1 MKIGVM
7 LAGVNTKFWTA
18 AAQAAEEAGFESVWL
33 PEHLVFPVEM
43 KGSPHAGDAHPPIP
57 SNTPAFDALM
67 ALAAIAA
74 TTKNVRLGTN
84 VYNIGLRHP
93 FVTARAI
100 TTLDVISG
108 GRVEFGIG
116 ASWLEEEWD
125 ATGLDFHTRG
135 RRVDETIDIC
145 RRLWSEDVVEHHGE
159 FFDFAPVMFN
169 PKPVQQPQPS
179 LLIGGDGAAAKRRAA
194 LVGDGWLP
202 MNHSLE
208 QLPGA
213 LAEINAQR
221 AKAGRDGT
229 TTLTVGGGIESR
241 ADVDRYRAADV
252 DRVLVRPFM
261 TSKEALDGI
270 ASLRRRDHRQ
280 ARRLI
285 RSTLLAL
292 EIGRALLG
300 EGLRPFLGVVAGEHG
315 LAVVELVRQRL
326 RFGHAV
332 GLAEGAEDR
341 LDRERAV
348 VVDLLRDLLG
358 LGRAP
363 HRREPRVR
371 SGRYVPPRRRG
382 GAWR

>member
-43 KGSPHAGDAHPPIP
+43 KGSPHAGDEHPPIP

-67 ALAAIAA
+67 SLAAIAA
-74 TTKNVRLGTN
+74 VTEHVRLGTN

-116 ASWLEEEWD
+116 ASWLQEEWEV
-125 ATGLDFHTRG
+125 TGLDFHTRG
-135 RRVDETIDIC
+135 RRVDETIEIC

-194 LVGDGWLP
+194 TVGDGWLP
-202 MNHSLE
+202 MNHTLD

-213 LAEINAQR
+213 LAEINRMR
-221 AKAGRDGT
+221 ADAGREGT
-229 TTLTVGGGIESR
+229 TTLTVGGSIQTV
-241 ADVDRYRAADV
+241 ADVDRYREAGV
-252 DRVLVRPFM
+252 HRVLVRPF
-261 TSKEALDGI
+261 TSSREALDGI
-270 ASLRRRDHRQ
+270 A
-280 ARRLI
+280 
-285 RSTLLAL
+285 
-292 EIGRALLG
+292 
-300 EGLRPFLGVVAGEHG
+300 
-315 LAVVELVRQRL
+315 
-326 RFGHAV
+326 RFGDEVIAQ
-332 GLAEGAEDR
+332 L
-341 LDRERAV
+341 
-348 VVDLLRDLLG
+348 
-358 LGRAP
+358 P
-363 HRREPRVR
+363 
-371 SGRYVPPRRRG
+371 S
-382 GAWR
+382 

>member
-7 LAGVNTKFWTA
+7 LAGVNTKFWTT
-18 AAQAAEEAGFESVWL
+18 AAQAAEDAGFEAVWL
-33 PEHLVFPVEM
+33 PEHLVFPEELH
-43 KGSPHAGDAHPPIP
+43 GSPNAGDSHPPIP

-74 TTKNVRLGTN
+74 TTKTVRLGTD

-116 ASWLEEEWD
+116 ASWLREEWEV
-125 ATGLDFHTRG
+125 TGLDFSTRG

-145 RRLWSEDVVEHHGE
+145 RRLWRDDVVEHHGE

-169 PKPVQQPQPS
+169 PKPVQQPQPH

-213 LAEINAQR
+213 LAEINAAR
-221 AKAGRDGT
+221 SAAGREGT
-229 TTLTVGGGIESR
+229 TTLTIGGSIETV
-241 ADVDRYRAADV
+241 ADVDKYRDANV
-252 DRVLVRPFM
+252 DRVLVRPFT
-261 TSKEALDGI
+261 TSRDALDGI
-270 ASLRRRDHRQ
+270 A
-280 ARRLI
+280 
-285 RSTLLAL
+285 
-292 EIGRALLG
+292 
-300 EGLRPFLGVVAGEHG
+300 
-315 LAVVELVRQRL
+315 
-326 RFGHAV
+326 RFGDEVIAK
-332 GLAEGAEDR
+332 LA
-341 LDRERAV
+341 
-348 VVDLLRDLLG
+348 
-358 LGRAP
+358 
-363 HRREPRVR
+363 
-371 SGRYVPPRRRG
+371 
-382 GAWR
+382 

>member
-1 MKIGVM
+1 MKSGVKIGVM

-43 KGSPHAGDAHPPIP
+43 KGSPHAGDEHPPIP

-67 ALAAIAA
+67 SLAAIAA
-74 TTKNVRLGTN
+74 VTEKVRLGTN

-100 TTLDVISG
+100 ATLDVISQ

-116 ASWLEEEWD
+116 ASWLREEWEV
-125 ATGLDFHTRG
+125 TGLDWSTRG
-135 RRVDETIDIC
+135 RRIDETIDIC
-145 RRLWSEDVVEHHGE
+145 RRLWRDDVVEHHGE

-213 LAEINAQR
+213 GAEINAMR
-221 AKAGRDGT
+221 ADAGREGT
-229 TTLTVGGGIESR
+229 TTLTVGGSISSV
-241 ADVDRYRAADV
+241 ADVDKYRDANV
-252 DRVLVRPFM
+252 HRVLVRPFT
-261 TSKEALDGI
+261 TSRDALDGI
-270 ASLRRRDHRQ
+270 A
-280 ARRLI
+280 
-285 RSTLLAL
+285 
-292 EIGRALLG
+292 
-300 EGLRPFLGVVAGEHG
+300 
-315 LAVVELVRQRL
+315 
-326 RFGHAV
+326 RFGDEIIAK
-332 GLAEGAEDR
+332 
-341 LDRERAV
+341 LDT
-348 VVDLLRDLLG
+348 
-358 LGRAP
+358 
-363 HRREPRVR
+363 
-371 SGRYVPPRRRG
+371 
-382 GAWR
+382 

>member
-7 LAGVNTKFWTA
+7 LAGVNTKFWTT
-18 AAQAAEEAGFESVWL
+18 AAQAAEDAGFESVWL

-43 KGSPHAGDAHPPIP
+43 QGSPHAGDSHPPIP

-74 TTKNVRLGTN
+74 TTKTVRLGTD

-116 ASWLEEEWD
+116 ASWLQEEWE
-125 ATGLDFHTRG
+125 ATGLDFSTRG
-135 RRVDETIDIC
+135 RRVDETIDVC

-159 FFDFAPVMFN
+159 FFDFKPVMFN

-208 QLPGA
+208 QLPSA
-213 LAEINAQR
+213 LAEINATR
-221 AKAGRDGT
+221 AEAGRAGT
-229 TTLTVGGGIESR
+229 TTLTIGGSIDTVS
-241 ADVDRYRAADV
+241 DVDTYRDAGV
-252 DRVLVRPFM
+252 HRVLVRPF
-261 TSKEALDGI
+261 TSSRVALDGI
-270 ASLRRRDHRQ
+270 A
-280 ARRLI
+280 
-285 RSTLLAL
+285 
-292 EIGRALLG
+292 
-300 EGLRPFLGVVAGEHG
+300 
-315 LAVVELVRQRL
+315 
-326 RFGHAV
+326 RFGDEVIAK
-332 GLAEGAEDR
+332 LC
-341 LDRERAV
+341 
-348 VVDLLRDLLG
+348 
-358 LGRAP
+358 
-363 HRREPRVR
+363 
-371 SGRYVPPRRRG
+371 
-382 GAWR
+382 

>member
-43 KGSPHAGDAHPPIP
+43 KGSPHAGDEHPPIP

-67 ALAAIAA
+67 SLAAIAA
-74 TTKNVRLGTN
+74 VTEKVRLGTN

-100 TTLDVISG
+100 ATLDVISQ

-116 ASWLEEEWD
+116 ASWLREEWEV
-125 ATGLDFHTRG
+125 TGLDFSTRG

-145 RRLWSEDVVEHHGE
+145 RRLWTDDVVEHHGE

-202 MNHSLE
+202 MNHSLA

-213 LAEINAQR
+213 LAEINAKR
-221 AKAGRDGT
+221 ADAGREGT
-229 TTLTVGGGIESR
+229 TTLTVGGSVETV
-241 ADVDRYRAADV
+241 ADVEKYRDAGV
-252 DRVLVRPFM
+252 HRVLVRPFT
-261 TSKEALDGI
+261 TSRDALDGI
-270 ASLRRRDHRQ
+270 A
-280 ARRLI
+280 
-285 RSTLLAL
+285 
-292 EIGRALLG
+292 
-300 EGLRPFLGVVAGEHG
+300 
-315 LAVVELVRQRL
+315 
-326 RFGHAV
+326 RFGDEVIAK
-332 GLAEGAEDR
+332 L
-341 LDRERAV
+341 
-348 VVDLLRDLLG
+348 
-358 LGRAP
+358 
-363 HRREPRVR
+363 
-371 SGRYVPPRRRG
+371 
-382 GAWR
+382 